1 MKTTLNKIREHSP
14 CSDGWEKLLKHLG
27 KTKAD
32 DEPLGIT
39 TILDSNGFEDALWCL
54 RAVEGNDR
62 EIRLYAVWCAR
73 QVQHLMTDQRSIDA
87 LDVAERYANGQATD
101 GELSAVRSV
110 APPAQQEPVAT
121 DGKWYWVRYEGLGKT
136 YEAPALYRESA
147 KAFYSVEFSGIPAQ
161 QVEVLCEYPPPQR
174 KPLSDEQIEEIAEGY
189 LVDYRIPAGCA
200 WNFAR
205 DIEAT
210 HGIKE

>member
-1 MKTTLNKIREHSP
+1 MTLTEKKIRDL
-14 CSDGWEKLLKHLG
+14 CSHY
-27 KTKAD
+27 AD
-32 DEPLGIT
+32 WYPSVSQIRELIALAQPEP
-39 TILDSNGFEDALWCL
+39 
-54 RAVEGNDR
+54 
-62 EIRLYAVWCAR
+62 
-73 QVQHLMTDQRSIDA
+73 
-87 LDVAERYANGQATD
+87 
-101 GELSAVRSV
+101 
-110 APPAQQEPVAT
+110 EPVAT